1 MIALIITLQSHMKAT
16 TQSEMVNNAV
26 RKPGQAQMTMKIMRI
41 AQRIIPIM
49 VVVFRGCYSLMIYI
63 SWSVISSGLIS
74 VISPSDHIFS
84 ALSCAS

>member
-1 MIALIITLQSHMKAT
+1 MKAT

-49 VVVFRGCYSLMIYI
+49 VVLFWGCYCSLLSLILNA
-63 SWSVISSGLIS
+63 SSNVAIS
-74 VISPSDHIFS
+74 VFT
-84 ALSCAS
+84 ASFRVQPQRV